1 MVRRDTSSIKILPE
15 PFASSLP
22 RRIKIVTTT
31 CGAELMDFA
40 FAKATS
46 AVILN
51 AHDVLI
57 NFVTFQLMDFKFR
70 RKPSLRHQPFPPVEF
85 IGFASQFSKTATI
98 PDISTNDVE
107 TCLEWE
113 LPSTRPEQFIKQ
125 IAKPCLEY
133 VHFPRGDGDAFRPI
147 IGNGPGRKI
156 VLGRPPDPLA
166 RHVQIVVQVYRLL
179 RTGFGRGTAHVY
191 SITPCTDF
199 ARIADTSPE
208 PEPENS

>member
-1 MVRRDTSSIKILPE
+1 MTNSYGSFRRENFMVRRDTSSIKILPE

-107 TCLEWE
+107 TCWNGSCLQRG
-113 LPSTRPEQFIKQ
+113 PNSSSNRSPNHASNMSTSRTVTGTGSGQSSVTVQVERS
-125 IAKPCLEY
+125 CLA
-133 VHFPRGDGDAFRPI
+133 GRPI
-147 IGNGPGRKI
+147 
-156 VLGRPPDPLA
+156 
-166 RHVQIVVQVYRLL
+166 RL
-179 RTGFGRGTAHVY
+179 RG
-191 SITPCTDF
+191 ICK
-199 ARIADTSPE
+199 
-208 PEPENS
+208 